1 MGSDPGT
8 SKTSTRGQVSFRSGL
23 IAVVG
28 RPNVGK
34 SSLVNALVGEK
45 VAIVT
50 DKAQTTRFPIR
61 GVLTTDD
68 YQMAFTDT
76 PGFHKP
82 RTLLGER
89 LNARVGDAVSE
100 VDVVLL
106 VVDAAGGV
114 GRGDAFVA
122 ERQVVPHP
130 GPKICAVNKID
141 RTPRPRLVPQLA
153 AAAELADFDHIVP
166 VSARTGQGLAE
177 LTDVLLV
184 SLPQGDPLFP
194 VDQTTDQGVE
204 LRIAEII
211 REKALAIAREE
222 LPHSIAVVVE
232 ELVRDSVTGFVTLS
246 CTVFVERESQKGIVI
261 GKGGRTLK
269 EIGTAARY
277 EVERLLGARIY
288 LELRVKVLKDW
299 QRDPAALNR
308 LGL

>member
-1 MGSDPGT
+1 VP
-8 SKTSTRGQVSFRSGL
+8 FRSGVV
-23 IAVVG
+23 AVVG

-50 DKAQTTRFPIR
+50 DKPQTTRYPIR
-61 GVLTTDD
+61 GVATADD
-68 YQMAFTDT
+68 HQLVFVDT

-89 LNARVGDAVSE
+89 LNAVVGNAASG
-100 VDVVLL
+100 VDVVVL

-122 ERQVVPHP
+122 DRHVVPHA
-130 GPKICAVNKID
+130 GPKVCAVNKID
-141 RTPRPRLVPQLA
+141 RVQHQRLVPQLA

-166 VSARTGQGLAE
+166 LSAKTGRGLEE
-177 LTDVLLV
+177 LRGVLSASV
-184 SLPQGDPLFP
+184 PEGEPLFP
-194 VDQTTDQGVE
+194 DGPATDQAME
-204 LRIAEII
+204 LRIAEIV
-211 REKALAIAREE
+211 REKALAVMREE
-222 LPHSIAVVVE
+222 VPHSIAVVVE
-232 ELVRDSVTGFVTLS
+232 ERERDPATGFESLS
-246 CTVFVERESQKGIVI
+246 CTVYVERESQKGIVI

-269 EIGTAARY
+269 EIGTAARQ
-277 EVERLLGARIY
+277 ELERLVGGKIY

-299 QRDPAALNR
+299 QRDPSALNR

>member
-1 MGSDPGT
+1 
-8 SKTSTRGQVSFRSGL
+8 VSFRAGL

-50 DKAQTTRFPIR
+50 DKPQTTRFPIR
-61 GVLTTDD
+61 GVVTTGD

-89 LNARVGDAVSE
+89 LNARVADSVSE
-100 VDVVLL
+100 VDVVML

-122 ERQVVPHP
+122 EHRVVPHP
-130 GPKICAVNKID
+130 GPKICAVNKVD
-141 RTPRPRLVPQLA
+141 RAPRPRLVQQLLA
-153 AAAELADFDHIVP
+153 AAGLADFDHIVP
-166 VSARTGQGLAE
+166 VSARTGQGLGE
-177 LTDVLLV
+177 LSGVLV
-184 SLPQGDPLFP
+184 DAIPQGAPLFP
-194 VDQTTDQGVE
+194 IDQSTDQGAE

-211 REKALAIAREE
+211 REKALASAREE
-222 LPHSIAVVVE
+222 LPHSIAVVVDE
-232 ELVRDSVTGFVTLS
+232 MVRDAVTGFVTLS

-261 GKGGRTLK
+261 GRGGRALK
-269 EIGTAARY
+269 EIGTAARL
-277 EVERLLGARIY
+277 EIERLVGARVY